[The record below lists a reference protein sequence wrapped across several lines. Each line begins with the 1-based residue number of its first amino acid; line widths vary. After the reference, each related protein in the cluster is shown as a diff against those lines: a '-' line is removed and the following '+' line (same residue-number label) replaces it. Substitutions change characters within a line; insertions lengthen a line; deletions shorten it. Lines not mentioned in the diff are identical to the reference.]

1 MQKKGTKLSV
11 QRRDIM
17 TAIIESI
24 ETYLKVVCDLFSDLR
39 AFRIRRI
46 TDKQKL
52 ARLDRDLFNKEPCPD
67 EFIYSRDADDDDEDN
82 FNDLIKNDPLAP
94 LKRNLTSNF
103 DNDYNDL
110 SPQQLSDFSKEEL
123 QLFENENSQL
133 FADINLLE
141 SETK

>member
-1 MQKKGTKLSV
+1 MSV
-11 QRRDIM
+11 QRRDTM

-52 ARLDRDLFNKEPCPD
+52 ARLDRDLFNKEPYPDDFIYIRDIEND
-67 EFIYSRDADDDDEDN
+67 EFIDAYKDDPVSSLDKNGASSFNEDLDYS
-82 FNDLIKNDPLAP
+82 
-94 LKRNLTSNF
+94 SNYDVGQF
-103 DNDYNDL
+103 TE
-110 SPQQLSDFSKEEL
+110 EEL
-123 QLFENENSQL
+123 QIFEKENDKL

-141 SETK
+141 AETK